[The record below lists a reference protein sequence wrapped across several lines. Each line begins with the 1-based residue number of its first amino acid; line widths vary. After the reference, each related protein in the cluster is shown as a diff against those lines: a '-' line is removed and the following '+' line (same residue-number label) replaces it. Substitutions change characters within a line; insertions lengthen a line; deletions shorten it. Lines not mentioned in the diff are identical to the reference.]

1 MKVLK
6 VNESETLII
15 NISVERLSFNGVF
28 RAIRTTWYTFAK
40 DGEILI
46 QGDIREKVVEILT
59 QEGYKVKKAG
69 G

>member
-1 MKVLK
+1 MQ
-6 VNESETLII
+6 
-15 NISVERLSFNGVF
+15 VF
-28 RAIRTTWYTFAK
+28 QTIQLK